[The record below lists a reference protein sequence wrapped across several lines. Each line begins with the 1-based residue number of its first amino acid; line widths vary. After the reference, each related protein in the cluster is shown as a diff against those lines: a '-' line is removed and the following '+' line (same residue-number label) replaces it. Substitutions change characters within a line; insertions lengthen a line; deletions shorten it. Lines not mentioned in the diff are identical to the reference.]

1 MKIVYSFN
9 EFKAAIKAG
18 EKDILLKGC
27 GKKLLCAFAAASV
40 CIGMGISSTAGVIA
54 SAGVIGVAAAP
65 ATGGIGPVIIIAC
78 AATIVAIVALCKN
91 YNIEVDWKSGEVHV
105 KIKK

>member
-1 MKIVYSFN
+1 MKVVYSFS

-65 ATGGIGPVIIIAC
+65 ATGGIGPVLIIAC
-78 AATIVAIVALCKN
+78 AATIVAIVALCRN

-105 KIKK
+105 RIKK

>member
-40 CIGMGISSTAGVIA
+40 CIGMEISSTAGVIA